1 MVVLFTDQNFFL
13 LLPNSGSYYESFL
26 LQVTKYKWENTYI
39 YRCKLALVTNL
50 PRKCSKFD

>member
-1 MVVLFTDQNFFL
+1 MEGEMVVLFTDQNFFL

-39 YRCKLALVTNL
+39 YRCKLALVN
-50 PRKCSKFD
+50 